1 MSNVNI
7 RKVIAY
13 TLSVFVLLFTFL
25 AILSIWDIIDY
36 NFLLK
41 RMFQSL
47 VVVLVA
53 AAVIVLIF
61 AIIGKDDRQENNQ
74 PPR

>member
-1 MSNVNI
+1 MKPINI
-7 RKVIAY
+7 RKAIAY
-13 TLSVFVLLFTFL
+13 TLSIFVLLFSFL
-25 AILSIWDIIDY
+25 AILSVWDIIDY
-36 NFLLK
+36 NFLMK

-47 VVVLVA
+47 IVVLVA

-61 AIIGKDDRQENNQ
+61 AIMVKEDRHEDQ

>member
-1 MSNVNI
+1 MNNMNI
-7 RKVIAY
+7 KKAIAY
-13 TLSVFVLLFTFL
+13 TLSIFVLLFSFL

-47 VVVLVA
+47 IVVLVA

-61 AIIGKDDRQENNQ
+61 AIIGKDDKQENL

>member
-1 MSNVNI
+1 MNI
-7 RKVIAY
+7 KKAIAY
-13 TLSVFVLLFTFL
+13 TLSIFVLLFSLL
-25 AILSIWDIIDY
+25 AILSVWDIIDY

-47 VVVLVA
+47 IVVLVA

-61 AIIGKDDRQENNQ
+61 AIMVKEDKDENH